1 MLYIGIIGAIIGS
14 IIWYKQDMNKHTYII
29 NIPILFCIFLL
40 LLGVFLIIANI
51 DFITNLFKNKQ
62 WITNITT
69 LGYVEVITIFM
80 MIYLGTAL
88 YIIASYYHLK
98 IKNWTFLKALV
109 LALPIVLCE
118 YQFSLRGN
126 YLANTILKFNAVQIV
141 LITMIF
147 YFINAWLLNVF
158 VLKQSVIWWREL
170 IAFIFIGFAFL
181 ITTSYG

>member
-1 MLYIGIIGAIIGS
+1 MLYFGIFGAIIGAIL
-14 IIWYKQDMNKHTYII
+14 WYKQDMKQPYII
-29 NIPILFCIFLL
+29 NWTILFCMFLL
-40 LLGVFLIIANI
+40 LFGAFLILANI
-51 DFITNLFKNKQ
+51 DFIMNLFKNKQ
-62 WITNITT
+62 WITINA
-69 LGYVEVITIFM
+69 LGYIEIITIFM

-147 YFINAWLLNVF
+147 YFINAWLLNIF

-170 IAFIFIGFAFL
+170 IAFIFIGIAFL